1 MNIQETQHYVQVND
15 EERQVEI
22 TWDVLPCKT
31 TSYFGDGI
39 VTERWTETNPILAT
53 EILPSGKEGEIYH
66 FVDKERSAFAKAV
79 TKAVCN
85 GDIYYD

>member
-1 MNIQETQHYVQVND
+1 MNIQETQHYVQVNG

-22 TWDVLPCKT
+22 TWDVIPCST
-31 TSYFGDGI
+31 TSDFGDGV
-39 VTERWTETNPILAT
+39 VTERWTEANPILAT

-66 FVDKERSAFAKAV
+66 FVDKERSSFAKAL